1 MRFLYGSR
9 YREATEQAVS
19 NFKKKDQTHRAEQDH
34 LKKTVYSLSKLK
46 PVPSYKEPS
55 MYPDLRPKYAKGYF
69 PSKWTTNMGV
79 KSTRVNL
86 VSTLESVGIESQNNS
101 HSNETSLA
109 GFVLVKSNQWSVIN
123 AAF

>member
-19 NFKKKDQTHRAEQDH
+19 NFMKKDQTHRAEQDH
-34 LKKTVYSLSKLK
+34 LKKTVYSHSKLK

-69 PSKWTTNMGV
+69 PSKWTTNLVTNLQESFGQF
-79 KSTRVNL
+79 SRVY
-86 VSTLESVGIESQNNS
+86 GQN
-101 HSNETSLA
+101 H
-109 GFVLVKSNQWSVIN
+109 II
-123 AAF
+123 

>member
-19 NFKKKDQTHRAEQDH
+19 NFMKKDQTHRAEQNH
-34 LKKTVYSLSKLK
+34 LKKTVYSHSKLK

-69 PSKWTTNMGV
+69 PSKWTTNLGV
-79 KSTRVNL
+79 KSTSRVNL
-86 VSTLESVGIESQNNS
+86 FLTLESVDGITSYN

-109 GFVLVKSNQWSVIN
+109 GFSHCTIC
-123 AAF
+123 FI

>member
-19 NFKKKDQTHRAEQDH
+19 NFMKKDQTHRAEQDH
-34 LKKTVYSLSKLK
+34 LKKTVYSHSKLK

-69 PSKWTTNMGV
+69 PSKWTTHCSLIY
-79 KSTRVNL
+79 KSHFVNL
-86 VSTLESVGIESQNNS
+86 VLTLECVDRITYYN
-101 HSNETSLA
+101 HSNETSLV
-109 GFVLVKSNQWSVIN
+109 GFSHGNICYW
-123 AAF
+123 

>member
-19 NFKKKDQTHRAEQDH
+19 NFMKKDQNHRAEQDH
-34 LKKTVYSLSKLK
+34 LKKTVYSHSKLK

-69 PSKWTTNMGV
+69 PSKWTTNLVANLQESFGQF
-79 KSTRVNL
+79 SSNFRVC
-86 VSTLESVGIESQNNS
+86 G
-101 HSNETSLA
+101 
-109 GFVLVKSNQWSVIN
+109 
-123 AAF
+123 